1 MTRCGFCSAQPI
13 DAAAIYLYKYAA
25 VELNHAT
32 PLAVALLGLVL
43 GMRHATDADHV
54 IAVSTIVTRERRLG
68 IAARIGMW
76 WGAGHTLT
84 IMLVGAAIIVFK
96 FSIPP
101 RLGLAMEF
109 AVAVVLIL
117 LGVSAVRGL
126 LRHAMARVF
135 GGSGAESPR
144 FIVHT
149 HRHSHD
155 AAHAHRHPHVHV
167 IEEAD
172 GDPAQRK
179 ESDRHHDHGLPPAAL
194 GAMARLGTRFPQA
207 KAFGVGLV
215 HGLAGS
221 AAIALLVLGAIP
233 DPLWAVLYLMVFGVG
248 TILGMILITTAIGVP
263 LVAAAERAAGFNR
276 ALALGSGLLSFGFGA
291 FLAYQIGIVDGLL
304 LRGAPTWIPH

>member
-1 MTRCGFCSAQPI
+1 MEPGH
-13 DAAAIYLYKYAA
+13 AA
-25 VELNHAT
+25 
-32 PLAVALLGLVL
+32 PLVIALLGLAL

-68 IAARIGMW
+68 VAARIGMW

-96 FSIPP
+96 LSIPP

-117 LGVSAVRGL
+117 LGFSAVTGL
-126 LRHAMARVF
+126 LRQAMLRMF
-135 GGSGAESPR
+135 GRSGVSSQK

-149 HRHSHD
+149 HRHSHRD
-155 AAHAHRHPHVHV
+155 MHAHRHPHVHV
-167 IEEAD
+167 VGEPDGEPGQQEA
-172 GDPAQRK
+172 
-179 ESDRHHDHGLPPAAL
+179 SDSHPDHRLPPAAL
-194 GAMARLGTRFPQA
+194 AAMVRLGTRFPQG
-207 KAFGVGLV
+207 KAFAVGLV

-233 DPLWAVLYLMVFGVG
+233 KPMWAVLYLMVFGVG
-248 TILGMILITTAIGVP
+248 TILGMILITTAIRVP
-263 LVAAAERAAGFNR
+263 LVAAAGRAASFNR

-304 LRGAPTWIPH
+304 LHGAPTWIPH